1 MMGGGNMQQLARQAQ
16 KLQQQMTKMQEELEA
31 REYEASSGGGIGVS
45 RAYFDENNRM
55 RILDGFLKD
64 YEESIVGV
72 KRKYKTAEISIE
84 FQDSAIRM
92 KLDYEL
98 MRPMEMISQFAW

>member
-1 MMGGGNMQQLARQAQ
+1 MKRGCLYTDEEWELRGADDRFAR
-16 KLQQQMTKMQEELEA
+16 MIMNTD
-31 REYEASSGGGIGVS
+31 GGIGVS